1 MKYQL
6 SMITVILVI
15 LISFSAGV
23 LISNNLSNV
32 MEEPE
37 IATASAVSE
46 PESTSEEDD
55 TLSYFAKLA
64 NDS

>member
-1 MKYQL
+1 MPEPA
-6 SMITVILVI
+6 V
-15 LISFSAGV
+15 
-23 LISNNLSNV
+23 SNV